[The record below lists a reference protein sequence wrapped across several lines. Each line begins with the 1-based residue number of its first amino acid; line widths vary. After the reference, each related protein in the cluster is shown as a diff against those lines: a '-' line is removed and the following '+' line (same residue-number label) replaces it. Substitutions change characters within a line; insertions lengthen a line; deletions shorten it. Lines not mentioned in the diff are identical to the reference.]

1 MKIVS
6 DYLKDKLFVGG
17 ITMLIFYQIIM
28 ITIYMGGYSA
38 VPRNVTE
45 LTVAIVSEDTE
56 VGAEFAEKIKGQLPF
71 KVKSDLTLDQA
82 KEKLDEHDLSMVV
95 HIPADF
101 TSSLSK
107 LEEQVQLN
115 FYINNA
121 TAQSVSGTMQSVANQ
136 ITSQISQQLK
146 VENMQGILQGM
157 QVPEE
162 KANELAD
169 GAVNKVKTN
178 MINSN
183 VPPAGMHNAMAPMF
197 LTIVSYVGAMIFSMM
212 AVGTLNKLKGK
223 HGKWKAFFTLQG
235 LQMVIS
241 LIGPLIGLGIY
252 FAIQGYGID
261 VFLTMW
267 LSHALEMFVAIQ
279 VTSVITMLL
288 GQAGMLINMP
298 YLLIQV
304 IGTGAIMPQEMM
316 SGFFKF
322 FSSFSVLHYSV
333 LTDYSLLFGGGNLTE
348 SIGMMGVIGAVALL
362 INLIIHKLKAV
373 SDSKKSEEKVES
385 AVLVGNLN

>member
-1 MKIVS
+1 MKIVW

-38 VPRNVTE
+38 IPKNVTE
-45 LTVAIVSEDTE
+45 LTVAIVSEDAEYGT
-56 VGAEFAEKIKGQLPF
+56 EFADKIKEELPF

-82 KEKLDEHDLSMVV
+82 KEELDEHDLSMVV

-101 TSSLSK
+101 TSKLSK

-115 FYINNA
+115 FYMNNA
-121 TAQSVSGTMQSVANQ
+121 TAQSVSGTMQTVANQ
-136 ITSQISQQLK
+136 IASEVSQQLK

-162 KANELAD
+162 QASSLAE

-178 MINSN
+178 LIQSN
-183 VPPAGMHNAMAPMF
+183 VPPAGMHNSMAPMF

-212 AVGTLNKLKGK
+212 AVSTLNKLKSK
-223 HGKWKAFFTLQG
+223 HGKWRAFFTLQG
-235 LQMVIS
+235 LSMGLS
-241 LIGPLIGLGIY
+241 LIGPLVGLGIY
-252 FAIQGYGID
+252 FAIQGYGVD
-261 VFLTMW
+261 VFFSMW

-288 GQAGMLINMP
+288 GQAGMLVNMP
-298 YLLIQV
+298 FLLIQV
-304 IGTGAIMPQEMM
+304 IGSGAIMPQEML

-333 LTDYSLLFGGGNLTE
+333 ETDYSLLFGGGNIAE
-348 SIGMMGVIGAVALL
+348 SISMMGVIGAAALL
-362 INLIIHKLKAV
+362 INMVIHKLKAV
-373 SDSKKSEEKVES
+373 SNTDKAEIKVT
-385 AVLVGNLN
+385 AAA

>member
-1 MKIVS
+1 MKIVL

-17 ITMLIFYQIIM
+17 ITMLIFYQVIM
-28 ITIYMGGYSA
+28 ITIYMAGYSA
-38 VPRNVTE
+38 IPRNVTE
-45 LTVAIVSEDTE
+45 LSVAIVSEDTE
-56 VGAEFAEKIKGQLPF
+56 YGAEFAEKIKEQLPF
-71 KVKSDLTLDQA
+71 KVKSELTLDQA
-82 KEKLDEHDLSMVV
+82 KEELDQHDLSMVV

-101 TSSLSK
+101 TSHLSK

-121 TAQSVSGTMQSVANQ
+121 TAQSVSGTMQTVANQ

-146 VENMQGILQGM
+146 LENMQGILQGM

-162 KANELAD
+162 QAISLAE

-178 MINSN
+178 IIQSN

-212 AVGTLNKLKGK
+212 AVGTLNKLKSK

-235 LQMVIS
+235 LMVGLS
-241 LIGPLIGLGIY
+241 LIGPLVGLGIY
-252 FAIQGYGID
+252 FSIQGGYGVD
-261 VFLTMW
+261 VFFSMW

-322 FSSFSVLHYSV
+322 FSSFSVMHYSV
-333 LTDYSLLFGGGNLTE
+333 ETDYSLLFGGGNIAE
-348 SIGMMGVIGAVALL
+348 SISMMGVIGAVALL
-362 INLIIHKLKAV
+362 INMVIHKLKAV
-373 SDSKKSEEKVES
+373 TDSKKAKIEEKS
-385 AVLVGNLN
+385 AA

>member
-1 MKIVS
+1 MKIVV

-38 VPRNVTE
+38 VPRNLTE
-45 LTVAIVSEDTE
+45 LTVAIVNEDAE
-56 VGAEFAEKIKGQLPF
+56 YGAEFAERIKEELPF
-71 KVKSDLTLDQA
+71 KMKSDLTLDQA
-82 KEKLDEHDLSMVV
+82 KQELDEHDLSMVV

-101 TSSLSK
+101 TSHLTK
-107 LEEQVQLN
+107 PEEQVQLN
-115 FYINNA
+115 FFINNA
-121 TAQSVSGTMQSVANQ
+121 TAQTVSSTMQTVANQ
-136 ITSQISQQLK
+136 IASELSQQLK
-146 VENMQGILQGM
+146 VESMQSILQGM

-162 KANELAD
+162 QAVSLAE

-178 MINSN
+178 MIPSN
-183 VPPAGMHNAMAPMF
+183 VPPAGMHNLMAPMF

-212 AVGTLNKLKGK
+212 AVSTLNKLKSK
-223 HGKWKAFFTLQG
+223 HGKWRAFFTLQG
-235 LQMVIS
+235 LIMGLS
-241 LIGPLIGLGIY
+241 LIGPLVGLGIY
-252 FAIQGYGID
+252 FAIQGYGAD
-261 VFLTMW
+261 VFFRMW
-267 LSHALEMFVAIQ
+267 LSHALEMFVAVQ

-288 GQAGMLINMP
+288 GQAAMLINMP

-333 LTDYSLLFGGGNLTE
+333 ETDYSLLFGGGNVAE
-348 SIGMMGVIGAVALL
+348 SISMMGVIGAAALL
-362 INLIIHKLKAV
+362 INLVIHKLKAA
-373 SDSKKSEEKVES
+373 SNTTKAEIEVES
-385 AVLVGNLN
+385 AALVGNAN